1 MAQTLVLATRNKGK
15 IREFQ
20 KLLADHDITLLGL
33 GDYPEAPDVAETGTT
48 FAQNALLKARAIAKF
63 TQKVTVADDSGL
75 VVDCLNGEPGVFSAR
90 YASDM
95 EFLPNETVDAKN
107 IRKLLQVLEGVPE
120 ERRSCRFV
128 CCMAVVRPDGRE
140 MTVEGQW
147 EGRVLFKAV
156 GEGGFGYDP
165 IFFDPSLGVSAA
177 QLSSVEKSAVSH
189 RGKATRL
196 VLKRLPHFLSLPTL
210 KVM

>member
-165 IFFDPSLGVSAA
+165 IFLTRHLAYLLPS
-177 QLSSVEKSAVSH
+177 
-189 RGKATRL
+189 
-196 VLKRLPHFLSLPTL
+196 
-210 KVM
+210 